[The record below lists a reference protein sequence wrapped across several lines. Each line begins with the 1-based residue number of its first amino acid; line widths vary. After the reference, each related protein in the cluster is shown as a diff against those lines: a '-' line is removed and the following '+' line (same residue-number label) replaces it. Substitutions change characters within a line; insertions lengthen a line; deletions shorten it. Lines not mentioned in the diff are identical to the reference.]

1 MKKLITAIISA
12 AVLAMPFAVVS
23 TSAEAKT
30 KKVKKAKKAKPAAA
44 AAATKQ

>member
-1 MKKLITAIISA
+1 MKKLISAIISA